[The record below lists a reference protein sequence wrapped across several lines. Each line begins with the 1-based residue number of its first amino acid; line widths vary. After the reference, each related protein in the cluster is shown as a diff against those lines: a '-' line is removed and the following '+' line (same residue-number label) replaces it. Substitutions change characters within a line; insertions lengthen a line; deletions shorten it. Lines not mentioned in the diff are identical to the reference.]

1 MGTSLFQVIGKSIT
15 YISFSFIFFSAA
27 TYAKLERPIH
37 LPLASDGHM
46 AVLAGIE
53 PILVVGG
60 MLHGS
65 AEPHLTLVDT
75 NAARV
80 VGNYKLPAA
89 FYQGFNVANLAG
101 QPAAEPRSQLVLL
114 GRDGLYQFEDGS
126 ITKLIECNHVYAR
139 IDSNNF
145 SVLPVVFDVNEDGLS
160 DFLIPG
166 FLQHCLA
173 VQQTDGSFH
182 NQTLDFAL
190 DMQIQPQ
197 EFDSTELKFAL
208 PADIKIFDVN
218 GDKHSD
224 IVIAGK
230 TRIDTFL
237 QKSDGSYHSKSTP
250 LLLPLTL
257 SEQRGTQL
265 TASITYQF
273 HRFED
278 LNLDGLPDLLL
289 FEKQYGKTT
298 TESSN
303 GIRVLYAKRDK
314 EQALGFSATQGFIKK
329 PGEMVT
335 ILFADFNGDKLRDAT
350 LLSGELGAGSF
361 MSVVMGGGVD
371 MDISIYPQQAS
382 GLYADKPVVKR
393 ETEFK
398 LDIHNLNYGV
408 FISAGNFNGDSFD
421 DLLYVNHKNKLELVS
436 GSSKGWLKGKSIKV
450 AADLP
455 ADPNLLNVLDL
466 NQDGI
471 LELLIRTPQP
481 KGGHDFRVVSF
492 LSDRESE

>member
-1 MGTSLFQVIGKSIT
+1 MGIGMFQFFCKSII
-15 YISFSFIFFSAA
+15 YISFSVIFFSAA
-27 TYAKLERPIH
+27 TYANPERPIH
-37 LPLASDGHM
+37 LPLASDGQM

-60 MLHGS
+60 TLHGS
-65 AEPHLTLVDT
+65 AEPHLSLVNT
-75 NAARV
+75 HAASV

-101 QPAAEPRSQLVLL
+101 QSAAETRSQLVLL
-114 GRDGLYQFEDGS
+114 GRDGLYQFQDGNV
-126 ITKLIECNHVYAR
+126 TKLIECNHVYAR
-139 IDSNNF
+139 IDPNNF
-145 SVLPVVFDVNEDGLS
+145 NVLPVVFDVNEDGLS

-173 VQQTDGSFH
+173 VQQKDGSFS
-182 NQTLDFAL
+182 NQILDFAL
-190 DMQIQPQ
+190 DMHIQPQ

-218 GDKHSD
+218 GDQRSD

-230 TRIDTFL
+230 TKVDTFL
-237 QKSDGSYHSKSTP
+237 QKNDGSYHSKSAP
-250 LLLPLTL
+250 LLFPLML

-265 TASITYQF
+265 TASTTYQF

-278 LNLDGLPDLLL
+278 LNLDGLPDVLL

-303 GIRVLYAKRDK
+303 GIRVLYGKRDK

-335 ILFADFNGDKLRDAT
+335 LLFADFNGDKLRDAT

-421 DLLYVNHKNKLELVS
+421 DLLYVNDKNKLELVP
-436 GSSKGWLKGKSIKV
+436 GSNKGWLKGRSIKV

-455 ADPNLLNVLDL
+455 ADPDLLNVLDL

-471 LELLIRTPQP
+471 LELLIRTPQS
-481 KGGHDFRVVSF
+481 KGGYDLRVVSF
-492 LSDRESE
+492 LSGKIMR